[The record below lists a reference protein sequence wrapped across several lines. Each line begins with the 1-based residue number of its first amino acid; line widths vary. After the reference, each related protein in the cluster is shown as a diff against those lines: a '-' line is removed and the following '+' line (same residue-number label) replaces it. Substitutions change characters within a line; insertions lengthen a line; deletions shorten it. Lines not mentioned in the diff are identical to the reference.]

1 MWLCP
6 EENGMTLLAMAERF
20 GGMPY
25 SAMAQFI
32 RRTKKGG
39 RSREFW

>member
-1 MWLCP
+1 MWLCL
-6 EENGMTLLAMAERF
+6 EETGMTRSAIAERF
-20 GGMPY
+20 GGVHY

-39 RSREFW
+39 RGREFW

>member
-1 MWLCP
+1 MWLCL
-6 EENGMTLLAMAERF
+6 EETGMTLSAIAERF

-25 SAMAQFI
+25 SAVAQFI

-39 RSREFW
+39 RGWEFG